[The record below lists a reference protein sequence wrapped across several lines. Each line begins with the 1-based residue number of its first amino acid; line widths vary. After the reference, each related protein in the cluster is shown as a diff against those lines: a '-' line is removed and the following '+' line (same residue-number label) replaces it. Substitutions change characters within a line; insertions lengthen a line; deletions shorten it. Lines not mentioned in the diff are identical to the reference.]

1 MIEEGKLWHVGG
13 GTKAR
18 AKARRE
24 CVTQEE
30 ATELAKKEHEQGG
43 HWHRDGIKIAL
54 SDKIHSPKLNQSIV
68 KAIMSCARCKGF
80 GGTHLNALLQP
91 ITRRHP
97 FELLVSDYLSLP
109 VGKGGYHTAG
119 VYLDVFSQHVWG
131 EKLKT
136 AGSAKTTK
144 KTMT

>member
-18 AKARRE
+18 VKARRE
-24 CVTQEE
+24 CITQEE

-43 HWHRDGIKIAL
+43 HWNQDGIKIAL
-54 SDKIHSPKLNQSIV
+54 SDKIHSLKLDQSIV

-91 ITRRHP
+91 ITR
-97 FELLVSDYLSLP
+97 
-109 VGKGGYHTAG
+109 
-119 VYLDVFSQHVWG
+119 
-131 EKLKT
+131 
-136 AGSAKTTK
+136 
-144 KTMT
+144 